1 MKVLG
6 YFTYL
11 AAANPLQHLTYSLR
25 AFSSSLFSS
34 ARGRALLLQI
44 YLDLATKIVEQL
56 QHKTEPPSAILKA
69 AAETNPEA
77 GKRMSTR
84 NTLLPCFL
92 LIPSNPFQP
101 LATRLTMP
109 SPGDTPSPSAPFAPK
124 RAKTKTCPWDSHAP
138 RACCARGSRFARRND
153 GPPSPLRRQRLDPR
167 DLENTWT
174 LKRSRNICLARFMFR
189 VPVRFRG
196 VPRRSTKIHKDVLL
210 LEGVRIRHRIVVLH
224 LKKKENTPSQS
235 AAHSD
240 QVSTL
245 SKDVPK

>member
-1 MKVLG
+1 
-6 YFTYL
+6 
-11 AAANPLQHLTYSLR
+11 
-25 AFSSSLFSS
+25 
-34 ARGRALLLQI
+34 
-44 YLDLATKIVEQL
+44 
-56 QHKTEPPSAILKA
+56 
-69 AAETNPEA
+69 
-77 GKRMSTR
+77 MSTR

-224 LKKKENTPSQS
+224 LKKKKTLLLNLLHIRIKSPHFPRMSQNDRVFQTGRPPKTTQNSGKKGCLLICCGSGTNKAIQDMDNKYHLPMCKCDVQNRSLPAHGCSKNASLVFCS
-235 AAHSD
+235 A
-240 QVSTL
+240 
-245 SKDVPK
+245 